1 MEPKGIA
8 ELGYWKDDLIST
20 QGEYEKIYGLG
31 IKWKMKN
38 TTLSEQFQ
46 NQNSKSEKDKI
57 DTPNKEISARSIS
70 WPGLLS
76 TNQQSPIHESCCY

>member
-8 ELGYWKDDLIST
+8 EMGYWKDDLIVT

-46 NQNSKSEKDKI
+46 NQNSKS
-57 DTPNKEISARSIS
+57 
-70 WPGLLS
+70 
-76 TNQQSPIHESCCY
+76 